1 MNIIAAANPK
11 WADVEQTLIDLDVET
26 TEFGVIP
33 FTASANDTEA
43 HGRALFAQ
51 AVAGDFGA
59 ITPRPPKPINQV
71 RAEKL
76 AQLERA
82 RKAAEVAQVTVQG
95 KPFPATEEFQAKI
108 SRALNYIGRGKPL
121 NLDGAWRDS
130 NAQSVNMNTTLLG
143 QLEDAITAQG
153 VAAWAK
159 YWTKFDAVMA
169 AATVDDVNAVEW

>member
-1 MNIIAAANPK
+1 MKKILVHLESSQLCDIVEPGAEFSVASGLQWFDAPDEVAHDTHEFNGTAVVPK
-11 WADVEQTLIDLDVET
+11 
-26 TEFGVIP
+26 
-33 FTASANDTEA
+33 
-43 HGRALFAQ
+43 
-51 AVAGDFGA
+51 
-59 ITPRPPKPINQV
+59 PPKPINQV
-71 RAEKL
+71 KAEKL

-121 NLDGAWRDS
+121 NLGGAWRDS
-130 NAQSVNMNTTLLG
+130 NAQSVNMNNALLG